1 MFPLAAAAL
10 FRRPLDLEGVRLE
23 QATVFPLFDEGGK
36 VYKLLLVVE
45 EPALVALV
53 DWRPGLVSKP
63 FFGPVRLDVRL
74 GSLDDLTARE
84 ANEAAGWWHFDP
96 WWLLTEPHLC
106 KHPSAAPL
114 RTTNC
119 VDELEKVVSLNF
131 ARDLS
136 KVTTITRSP
145 GEGVQV
151 LPFEPGLL
159 ARRTVEA
166 VATNRRTAW
175 RLRPFW
181 QRPAS

>member
-10 FRRPLDLEGVRLE
+10 FRRSLELEGVRLD
-23 QATVFPLFDEGGK
+23 QATLFPLFDETGK
-36 VYKLLLVVE
+36 VFKLLLVVE
-45 EPALVALV
+45 EPVLVALI

-63 FFGPVRLDVRL
+63 FFGPVRLGVRL
-74 GSLDDLTARE
+74 NSLDDLTARE
-84 ANEAAGWWHFDP
+84 ANEATGWWHFDP

-106 KHPSAAPL
+106 KHPSAAQL

-119 VDELEKVVSLNF
+119 VNELEKVTSVNF

-136 KVTTITRSP
+136 MVTSLGHTRD
-145 GEGVQV
+145 GELRVV
-151 LPFEPGLL
+151 PLEPGWLP
-159 ARRTVEA
+159 RRTVEA
-166 VATNRRTAW
+166 TPSSRRTVW